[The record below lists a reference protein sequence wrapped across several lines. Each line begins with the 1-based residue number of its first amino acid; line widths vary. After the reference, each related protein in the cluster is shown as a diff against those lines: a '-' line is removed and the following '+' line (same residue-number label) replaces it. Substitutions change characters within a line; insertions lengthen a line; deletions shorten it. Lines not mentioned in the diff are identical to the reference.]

1 MPVFKS
7 TELQK
12 ILEDVLEASGAS
24 KEESEVVANLT
35 VEAHLGGHDSHGTG
49 SFVVYIRQ
57 ILEGNIVPGA
67 PLEVLKEDGAW
78 LMLDGNWGFGQVI
91 VSRAT
96 RMAIDKARASGTCT
110 ATIRHCNHLGRLA
123 SYLRTAAEEGMVS
136 VFMANSHGQRGLVAP
151 WGGIAPRLGTNP
163 MGIGFPTGGDPFIL
177 DMTTCVAAAG
187 KVALS
192 HTKRESTPEGWLI
205 DSGGNPTTNPDA
217 LFEDPPGSLLP
228 LGGIAGHKGF
238 GLGLAVEVL
247 AGALSGAGCTQ
258 WESTRG
264 GNAVFLMVAS
274 IETFL
279 PLAQFRSEIQ
289 RLMDY
294 VKSSPTTSDVE
305 QIQIP
310 GELEARHREKR
321 VKEGILIDEN
331 TWQQLLTAADNV
343 GLRWEPSRQALVQK
357 SPS

>member
-1 MPVFKS
+1 MPIFKS

-12 ILEDVLEASGAS
+12 ILQDVLQASGAS
-24 KEESEVVANLT
+24 KEESEVVVNLT

-67 PLEVLKEDGAW
+67 PLEVLKEDDTW

-96 RMAIDKARASGTCT
+96 RMAIDKARASGTCI
-110 ATIRHCNHLGRLA
+110 ATIRHCTHLGRLA
-123 SYLRTAAEEGMVS
+123 GYLRMAAEEGMLS

-151 WGGIAPRLGTNP
+151 WGGIAPRLRTNP

-192 HTKRESTPEGWLI
+192 HTMRQSTPEGWLI
-205 DSGGNPTTNPDA
+205 DSDGAPTTDPGV
-217 LFEDPPGSLLP
+217 LFQDPPGALLP

-258 WESTRG
+258 WKSTRG

-279 PLAQFRSEIQ
+279 PLAQFRSETQ
-289 RLMDY
+289 RLMEY
-294 VKSSPTTSDVE
+294 VKSSPRTSGVE

-310 GELEARHREKR
+310 GELETRHREKR
-321 VKEGILIDEN
+321 LREGILIEEN
-331 TWQQLLTAADNV
+331 TWQQLLTAADDV
-343 GLRWEPSRQALVQK
+343 GLRWESSRQALVQK
-357 SPS
+357 KPS

>member
-7 TELQK
+7 TALHQ
-12 ILEDVLEASGAS
+12 ILEAVLQASGAS

-49 SFVVYIRQ
+49 SFVQYIKQ
-57 ILEGNIVPGA
+57 ILKGNIVPGA
-67 PLEVLKEDGAW
+67 ALEVLKEEDSW

-96 RMAIDKARASGTCT
+96 KMAIEKARASGTCT

-123 SYLRTAAEEGMVS
+123 SYMRMAAQEGMIS
-136 VFMANSHGQRGLVAP
+136 MFMANSHGQRGLVAP
-151 WGGIAPRLGTNP
+151 WGGTEPRLGTNP
-163 MGIGFPTGGDPFIL
+163 MGFGFPTDGDPFIL

-192 HTKRESTPEGWLI
+192 HTKHESTPEGWLI
-205 DSGGNPTTNPDA
+205 DSDGAPTTDPGV
-217 LFEDPPGSLLP
+217 LFQDPPGALLP

-247 AGALSGAGCTQ
+247 AGALSGAGCTR

-274 IETFL
+274 IEAFL
-279 PLAQFRSEIQ
+279 PVDQFRSEAQ
-289 RLMDY
+289 RLMGY
-294 VKSSPTTSDVE
+294 VKSSPRTAGFE

-310 GELEARHREKR
+310 GELEAQHREKR
-321 VKEGILIDEN
+321 VREGILIDEN

-343 GLRWEPSRQALVQK
+343 GLSWEPSRQALVQK

>member
-7 TELQK
+7 AELQE
-12 ILEDVLEASGAS
+12 ILGTVLEASGAS

-49 SFVVYIRQ
+49 SFARYIRE
-57 ILEGNIVPGA
+57 IREGNIVPGA
-67 PLEVLKEDGAW
+67 PLEVLKEEDAW
-78 LMLDGNWGFGQVI
+78 LALDGNWGFGQVI
-91 VSRAT
+91 VSHAT
-96 RMAIDKARASGTCT
+96 KMAIEKARGSGTCT

-123 SYLRTAAEEGMVS
+123 SYLRMAAQEGMVS
-136 VFMANSHGQRGLVAP
+136 FLVANSHGQRGLVAP

-163 MGIGFPTGGDPFIL
+163 MGIGFPTEGDPFIL

-205 DSGGNPTTNPDA
+205 DSDGTPTTEPDV
-217 LFEDPPGSLLP
+217 LFQDPPGALLP

-247 AGALSGAGCTQ
+247 AGALSGAGCTR

-279 PLAQFRSEIQ
+279 PLTQFRFETQ

-294 VKSSPTTSDVE
+294 VKSSP
-305 QIQIP
+305 
-310 GELEARHREKR
+310 GA
-321 VKEGILIDEN
+321 
-331 TWQQLLTAADNV
+331 
-343 GLRWEPSRQALVQK
+343 
-357 SPS
+357 

>member
-12 ILEDVLEASGAS
+12 ILEAVLEASGAS

-49 SFVVYIRQ
+49 SFARYIRE
-57 ILEGNIVPGA
+57 IREGNIVPGA
-67 PLEVLKEDGAW
+67 PLEILKEEDAW
-78 LMLDGNWGFGQVI
+78 LALDGNWGFGQVI

-96 RMAIDKARASGTCT
+96 RMAIEKARGSGTCT

-123 SYLRTAAEEGMVS
+123 SYLRMAAQEGMVS
-136 VFMANSHGQRGLVAP
+136 FFVANSHGQRGLVAP

-163 MGIGFPTGGDPFIL
+163 MGIGFPTEGDPFIL
-177 DMTTCVAAAG
+177 DMTSCVAAAG

-205 DSGGNPTTNPDA
+205 DSGGTPTTDPDV
-217 LFEDPPGSLLP
+217 LFQDPPGSLLP

-247 AGALSGAGCTQ
+247 AGALSGAGCTR

-279 PLAQFRSEIQ
+279 PLAQFRFETQ

-294 VKSSPTTSDVE
+294 VKSSPRASGFE
-305 QIQIP
+305 EIQIP

-321 VKEGILIDEN
+321 VRDGILIDEN
-331 TWQQLLTAADNV
+331 TWQELLTAAGDV
-343 GLRWEPSRQALVQK
+343 GLSWESSRRVWVEKKPS
-357 SPS
+357 

>member
-7 TELQK
+7 TELQQ
-12 ILEDVLEASGAS
+12 ILGTVLQAADASE
-24 KEESEVVANLT
+24 EESEVVANLT

-49 SFVVYIRQ
+49 SFARYIGEIR
-57 ILEGNIVPGA
+57 EGNIVPGA
-67 PLEVLKEDGAW
+67 PLDVVKEDDTR
-78 LMLDGNWGFGQVI
+78 LTLDGNWGFGQVI

-96 RMAIDKARASGTCT
+96 RMAIDKAAATGTCI

-123 SYLRTAAEEGMVS
+123 SYLRMAAEEGMVS
-136 VFMANSHGQRGLVAP
+136 MFMANSHGQRGLVAP
-151 WGGIAPRLGTNP
+151 WGGTAPRLGTNP
-163 MGIGFPTGGDPFIL
+163 MGIGFPTDGDPFIL

-192 HTKRESTPEGWLI
+192 HTKREATPEGWLI
-205 DSGGNPTTNPDA
+205 DSGGTPTTNPEV

-247 AGALSGAGCTQ
+247 AGALSGAGCTR

-264 GNAVFLMVAS
+264 GNAVFLMVTN

-279 PLAQFRSEIQ
+279 PVEEFRSETQ

-294 VKSSPTTSDVE
+294 VKSSPTASGVE

-310 GELEARHREKR
+310 GELEARQREKHLR
-321 VKEGILIDEN
+321 DGILIDEN
-331 TWQQLLTAADNV
+331 TWQELLSAADDV
-343 GLRWEPSRQALVQK
+343 GLRWEPSRQALVAK
-357 SPS
+357 RPS